1 MEFPD
6 ILTEA
11 QKPHIADMDFGA
23 FGPDDIVNTVLQ
35 RSEIL
40 FDQHRP
46 GRLIRAWSQG
56 DQGPLTDKVSEM
68 GPELL
73 RRAAAVIYL
82 EYSELKPVLQDLAPK
97 RIADIGCGYA
107 FFDLFAARDFGS
119 KLVLIDLE
127 ENDSRH
133 FGFQQTG
140 AAYSSLDVAKKF
152 LTDNGVAAGRIET
165 VNPEKRD
172 VSRFKG
178 VDLAVSFLSC
188 GFHYP
193 VSTYRGFFAKVLD
206 DSGALILDVRLSS
219 GSDQVDQLGAMGK
232 VTDISTFD
240 KRRRVLVR

>member
-1 MEFPD
+1 MEFRD

-23 FGPDDIVNTVLQ
+23 FGPDDIVNTALQ

-56 DQGPLTDKVSEM
+56 DKGPLTEKVAEM
-68 GPELL
+68 GPEML
-73 RRAAAVIYL
+73 RRAAAVIWL
-82 EYSELKPVLQDLAPK
+82 EYSELKPTLEKLSPK
-97 RIADIGCGYA
+97 RIADIGCGYG

-119 KLVLIDLE
+119 KLLLIDLE
-127 ENDSRH
+127 ENDDRH

-140 AAYSSLDVAKKF
+140 AAYSSLQVAKAF
-152 LTDNGVAAGRIET
+152 LTANGIAAGRIET

-193 VSTYRGFFAKVLD
+193 VSAYHDFFAGTLKNGGAVILD
-206 DSGALILDVRLSS
+206 LRVNSGADQIEELS
-219 GSDQVDQLGAMGK
+219 AMGK
-232 VTDISTFD
+232 LSDISSFD